1 MANNFASLKTT
12 SSQSIEK
19 LNTELEK
26 LNPTQQSRAGDDRFW
41 KPTVDKAGNG
51 YAVIRFL
58 PASSGEDVPFVR
70 VFSHGF
76 QGPGG
81 WYIENSLTT
90 INQKDP
96 VGEMNQL
103 LWNTGGDEGKE
114 QARKQKRKLEFVS
127 NIYVVKDPSN
137 PANEGKVFLYKF
149 GKKIW
154 DKINLQMNPEFEDE
168 SPVNPFDFWQGADF
182 KLKIRKVA
190 GYRNYDSSE
199 FDSSAPLLDD
209 DVQLEAIWNK
219 QYALQEFVDPKN
231 FKSYD
236 ELNAKLNRVLGK
248 VAPTTTAEETSIPQ
262 QEEETTSW
270 TQSYTD
276 ETESAP
282 LSQSPQ
288 ADSDD
293 DDIAFFKSLAEE
305 D

>member
-1 MANNFASLKTT
+1 MASNFASLKTS
-12 SSQSIEK
+12 SSQSITK
-19 LNTELEK
+19 LNSELEK

-103 LWNTGGDEGKE
+103 LWNTGGDDGKE

-137 PANEGKVFLYKF
+137 PSNEGKVFLYKF

-199 FDSSAPLLDD
+199 FDSAAALLDD
-209 DVQLEAIWNK
+209 DSQLEALWGK
-219 QYALQEFVDPKN
+219 QYALQEFVDPKS

-248 VAPTTTAEETSIPQ
+248 VAPTTTAEETVIPQ
-262 QEEETTSW
+262 QEETTSW
-270 TQSYTD
+270 TESVTG

>member
-1 MANNFASLKTT
+1 MASNFAALKSS
-12 SSQSIEK
+12 SSQSIDK
-19 LNTELEK
+19 LNSQLEK
-26 LNPTQQSRAGDDRFW
+26 LNPSQQSRAGDDRFW
-41 KPTVDKAGNG
+41 KPSVDKAGNG

-96 VGEMNQL
+96 VGEMNQM

-114 QARKQKRKLEFVS
+114 QARKQKRKLEFIS

-199 FDSSAPLLDD
+199 FDSAAPLLDD
-209 DVQLEAIWNK
+209 DSQLEAVWNK
-219 QYALQEFVDPKN
+219 QYALQEFIDPKN
-231 FKSYD
+231 FKTYD

-248 VAPTTTAEETSIPQ
+248 VAPTTTAEETLIPQ
-262 QEEETTSW
+262 QEETDSW
-270 TQSYTD
+270 TESVTS

>member
-1 MANNFASLKTT
+1 MASNFAALKSS
-12 SSQSIEK
+12 SSQSIDK
-19 LNTELEK
+19 LNSQLEK
-26 LNPTQQSRAGDDRFW
+26 LNPSQQSRAGDDRFW
-41 KPTVDKAGNG
+41 KPSVDKAGNG

-58 PASSGEDVPFVR
+58 PASTGEDVPFVR

-96 VGEMNQL
+96 VGEMNQM

-114 QARKQKRKLEFVS
+114 QARKQKRKLEFIS

-199 FDSSAPLLDD
+199 FDSAAPLLDD
-209 DVQLEAIWNK
+209 DSQLEAVWNK
-219 QYALQEFVDPKN
+219 QYALQEFIDPKN
-231 FKSYD
+231 FKTYD

-248 VAPTTTAEETSIPQ
+248 VAPTTTAEETLIPQ
-262 QEEETTSW
+262 QEETDSW
-270 TQSYTD
+270 TESVTS

>member
-1 MANNFASLKTT
+1 MASNFASLKSS
-12 SSQSIEK
+12 SSQSITK
-19 LNTELEK
+19 LNSELEK

-103 LWNTGGDEGKE
+103 LWNTGGDDGKE
-114 QARKQKRKLEFVS
+114 QARKQKRKLEFIS

-137 PANEGKVFLYKF
+137 PSNEGKVFLYKF

-199 FDSSAPLLDD
+199 FDSAAALLDED
-209 DVQLEAIWNK
+209 SQLEALWGK
-219 QYALQEFVDPKN
+219 QYALQEFVDPKS

-248 VAPTTTAEETSIPQ
+248 VAPTTTAEETVIPQ
-262 QEEETTSW
+262 QEETTSW
-270 TQSYTD
+270 TESVTG